1 MRFFKKAKFLYILF
15 SAISIVLGIFL
26 IIFPQTSMTVL
37 CYILGSAAVIFGVI
51 KIASYF
57 SSGLWGPIFQ
67 FDLGAGIFLT
77 VVGIFIVIDP
87 GRVST
92 IIPVI
97 VGVFWIIEG
106 AMHFQTFLD
115 AKRYHLK
122 YRYVTLAFAITTCG
136 CGVFLIF
143 NPFEGINAL
152 MILLGI
158 SLIID
163 GAQNLFEALYYSSF
177 TKKVKSDERVIKLDD
192 ETEMHF

>member
-15 SAISIVLGIFL
+15 SIISIVLGLFL

-37 CYILGSAAVIFGVI
+37 CYILGSAAIIFGVI

-57 SSGLWGPIFQ
+57 SSVLWGPLFQ
-67 FDLGAGIFLT
+67 FDLGAGVFLT

-87 GRVST
+87 AKVST

-115 AKRYHLK
+115 AKRYRLK
-122 YRYVTLAFAITTCG
+122 YRYVTLAFAVTTCA
-136 CGVFLIF
+136 CGVLLIF

>member
-1 MRFFKKAKFLYILF
+1 MKFFKKAKFLYILF
-15 SAISIVLGIFL
+15 SVISIVLGIFL

-87 GRVST
+87 VKVST

-136 CGVFLIF
+136 CGVLLIF
-143 NPFEGINAL
+143 NPFEGINAI